1 MACLLAHYWAS
12 TTSCVWGRSA
22 NKNTSSSYCWSVHAH
37 CRRFDRLLGVRM
49 CTHEIWIHTMT
60 TSLLYIPL
68 SSGLLPSPSLF
79 SVLPCHTACIAWA
92 KPSCSCTEMC
102 FLSYLLL
109 CWNVSSCM
117 IMSRHYNNL
126 TCELLRLLA
135 IAQVLIKIARTCNIA
150 YTRIVTTNNRFN
162 ATAWTH
168 HDFSHDLYYLDAYSC
183 NRPNHPKQRYEEM
196 SLGTRLLSSF
206 LSATLVA
213 NAIYNFL
220 SFMSTVHI
228 FTV

>member
-126 TCELLRLLA
+126 TCELIRLLA
-135 IAQVLIKIARTCNIA
+135 IAQVLIKIARTCNIH
-150 YTRIVTTNNRFN
+150 IQELSPPTTDSTQQREHIMTSHMTFITWMYIA
-162 ATAWTH
+162 ATDQTIP
-168 HDFSHDLYYLDAYSC
+168 S
-183 NRPNHPKQRYEEM
+183 N
-196 SLGTRLLSSF
+196 GTRKWVWVWGYYPPSYLL
-206 LSATLVA
+206 
-213 NAIYNFL
+213 
-220 SFMSTVHI
+220 HW
-228 FTV
+228 